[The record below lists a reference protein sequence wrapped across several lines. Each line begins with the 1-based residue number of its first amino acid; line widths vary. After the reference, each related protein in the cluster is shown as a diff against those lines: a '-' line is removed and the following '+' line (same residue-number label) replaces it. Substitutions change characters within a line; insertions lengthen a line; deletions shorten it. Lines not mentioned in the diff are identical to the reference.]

1 MMEINIKKET
11 YNPLIERKEVEAE
24 VDSQTTPKREEVWKK
39 ISSLYNTD
47 YVVIREI
54 KQYSGMK
61 KAVIYAH
68 IYNDEKRMKEVEPK
82 YIIERNFKKGGE
94 GEQKA

>member
-1 MMEINIKKET
+1 MELNIKTEK
-11 YNPLIERKEVEAE
+11 YNPLIERKELEIEVESE
-24 VDSQTTPKREEVWKK
+24 ITPKREEIWKK

-47 YVVIREI
+47 FVVIKKI
-54 KQYSGMK
+54 KQLSGMK
-61 KAVIYAH
+61 KAIIYAH
-68 IYNDEKRMKEVEPK
+68 IYNDEKRMKEIEPK